1 MEKQNFY
8 HSTKILALFGVFS
21 LFYGFRAN
29 ALDTKRFDAPLPER
43 PSYLTFAKPTPLRF
57 SISPLPVDR
66 LNLHLPPK
74 PIVKKT
80 LVTSTVVDNN
90 QTSSS
95 PGSSSFE
102 PAAVDAN
109 ASTGVQSSP
118 PVQSLFLPQA
128 APQDVLPLSDP
139 FDNINNFDIDST
151 DELLKILESSDGI
164 QGRSSFAPT
173 PFVPPFTVASDG
185 IRIESKATYRRVKR

>member
-8 HSTKILALFGVFS
+8 HSTKILTLFGVFS

-29 ALDTKRFDAPLPER
+29 ALDTKRFDAPPPER

-80 LVTSTVVDNN
+80 LVTSIVVDNN

-95 PGSSSFE
+95 PGSSSLA
-102 PAAVDAN
+102 PDAN
-109 ASTGVQSSP
+109 ASTGAQSSP
-118 PVQSLFLPQA
+118 PEQYPFFPQA

-139 FDNINNFDIDST
+139 FDSINNFDVDST
-151 DELLKILESSDGI
+151 DELLRLLESSDGS

-185 IRIESKATYRRVKR
+185 MRIKSKATYRRVKR